1 MFNTPEPPV
10 PTMYAMYA
18 TMRWPRILCVEWQTN
33 FSYLQTGRNR
43 APVVEERD
51 VDKSTGSS
59 VGGFPSASSSSGLAP
74 LSPPKVRPQASSRL
88 ADLPVPPP
96 PTVETILQVTSTS
109 TPPFHRTQL

>member
-1 MFNTPEPPV
+1 MKACDGF
-10 PTMYAMYA
+10 
-18 TMRWPRILCVEWQTN
+18 VEGTN
-33 FSYLQTGRNR
+33 FSYLQAGRNR

-109 TPPFHRTQL
+109 TTPFHRTQL